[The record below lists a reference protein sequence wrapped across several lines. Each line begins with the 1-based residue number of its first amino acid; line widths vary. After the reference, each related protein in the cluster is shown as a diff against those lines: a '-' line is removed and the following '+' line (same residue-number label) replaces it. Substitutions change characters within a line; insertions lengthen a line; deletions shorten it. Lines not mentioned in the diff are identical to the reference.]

1 MPLHNEDE
9 IGRPVSGT
17 KIAEIVAPGITAL
30 AQIKRLFVTMF
41 ATIRSLTVGTVN
53 ASSPG
58 PGNLRVQNDIVTNK
72 LHVQNDAI
80 IGHDATVEGNLTVGG
95 QIIVPTIPPGHRAY
109 FTFTH
114 ENEIINTVRMLKSG
128 THDFGGNTW
137 PEELHLIPMIRP
149 GVITGLSAS
158 MVSVDEGVTGQS
170 VRFSAGYSRPPPYR
184 GEETGENPAGI
195 PVEGGQ
201 AGDSGWA
208 GTPNTSLSVR
218 LNVRPAHRLVAP
230 FWHHFGQSEN
240 EGYPDGLADYY
251 GRTSNWIT
259 IPMPDT
265 INYTWA
271 SGNAFR
277 AGAYIGVTYK
287 PPPHG
292 QQWPTIKQVIAV
304 VEVTYIT

>member
-17 KIAEIVAPGITAL
+17 KIAEIVAPGVTAL

-41 ATIRSLTVGTVN
+41 ATIRSLGVGNVIP
-53 ASSPG
+53 PG
-58 PGNLRVQNDIVTNK
+58 PGNL
-72 LHVQNDAI
+72 HVEN
-80 IGHDATVEGNLTVGG
+80 NLTVGG
-95 QIIVPTIPPGHRAY
+95 QIITPNTPTTPTTLIGHRAY

-114 ENEIINTVRMLKSG
+114 ENEIQNQMRMLKSG
-128 THDFGGNTW
+128 THDFGYSTW

-170 VRFSAGYSRPPPYR
+170 VRFRAGYSRPPPYR

-218 LNVRPAHRLVAP
+218 LNVRPAHRLEAP

-292 QQWPTIKQVIAV
+292 QQWPIIKQVIAV